1 MNGNTGLTAGDL
13 ALLRDNDGFMDG
25 NGMWVFFLFFLLA
38 WGGNGFFNNR
48 GNESVA
54 TSADVQRGFD
64 TNTIINKLDGIAN
77 GICDSTY
84 ALNNSI
90 TSNANSISMG
100 INNLAHEVESC
111 CCTTNR
117 NIDSVRYEN
126 AKNTCDIV
134 NAIHA
139 DGEATR
145 SLITQNT
152 IQELRD
158 NLQAAQLQIGNM
170 SQTQTL
176 IDTLR
181 PCAVPAYITCSPYT
195 SASYYAASGCGNAT
209 VI

>member
-84 ALNNSI
+84 ALNNTI

-158 NLQAAQLQIGNM
+158 NLQAAQLQLGNM

-181 PCAVPAYITCSPYT
+181 PCAVPAYLTCSPYT
-195 SASYYAASGCGNAT
+195 SASYYAGCGCGNAT

>member
-158 NLQAAQLQIGNM
+158 NLQAAQLQIGSM

-181 PCAVPAYITCSPYT
+181 PCAIPAYVTCSPYT
-195 SASYYAASGCGNAT
+195 STSYYSGCGCSQ
-209 VI
+209 I

>member
-13 ALLRDNDGFMDG
+13 ALLKDNDGFMDG

-64 TNTIINKLDGIAN
+64 TNTIISKLDGIAN

-145 SLITQNT
+145 NLITQNT

-158 NLQAAQLQIGNM
+158 NLQAAQLQIGSM

-181 PCAVPAYITCSPYT
+181 PCAIPAYVTCSPYT
-195 SASYYAASGCGNAT
+195 SASYYSGCGCSQ
-209 VI
+209 I

>member
-38 WGGNGFFNNR
+38 WGGNGFFGNR
-48 GNESVA
+48 GNEALA

-64 TNTIINKLDGIAN
+64 TNTIVNKLDGITN

-84 ALNNSI
+84 ALNNAI
-90 TSNANSISMG
+90 TSNANSISMS
-100 INNLAHEVESC
+100 INNLAHEVENC

-145 SLITQNT
+145 ALITQNT
-152 IQELRD
+152 MQELRD
-158 NLQAAQLQIGNM
+158 NLQAAQLQLGNL
-170 SQTQTL
+170 SQTQRL

-195 SASYYAASGCGNAT
+195 SAAYYAGTGCGNST

>member
-64 TNTIINKLDGIAN
+64 TNTIISKLDGIAN

-158 NLQAAQLQIGNM
+158 NLQAAQLQIGSM

-181 PCAVPAYITCSPYT
+181 PCAIPAYVTCSPYT
-195 SASYYAASGCGNAT
+195 STSYYSGCGCSQ
-209 VI
+209 I

>member
-84 ALNNSI
+84 ALNNTI

-158 NLQAAQLQIGNM
+158 NLQAAQLQLGNM

-181 PCAVPAYITCSPYT
+181 PCAVPAYLTCSPYT
-195 SASYYAASGCGNAT
+195 SASYYSGCGCGNAT

>member
-13 ALLRDNDGFMDG
+13 ALLKDNDGFMDG

-152 IQELRD
+152 MQELRD
-158 NLQAAQLQIGNM
+158 NLQAAQLQLGNL
-170 SQTQTL
+170 SQTQRL

-181 PCAVPAYITCSPYT
+181 PCAVPAYLTCSPYT
-195 SASYYAASGCGNAT
+195 SASYYAGCGNAT

>member
-38 WGGNGFFNNR
+38 WGGNGFFGNR
-48 GNESVA
+48 GNESLA

-64 TNTIINKLDGIAN
+64 TNTVVNKLDGIAN

-158 NLQAAQLQIGNM
+158 NLQAAQLQLGNM

-195 SASYYAASGCGNAT
+195 NAAYYAGSCGNT
-209 VI
+209 TII

>member
-13 ALLRDNDGFMDG
+13 ALLKDNDGFMDG

-38 WGGNGFFNNR
+38 WGGNGFFGNR
-48 GNESVA
+48 GNESLA

-64 TNTIINKLDGIAN
+64 TNTVVNKLDGIAN

-158 NLQAAQLQIGNM
+158 NLQAAQLQLGNM

-195 SASYYAASGCGNAT
+195 NAAYYAGSCGNT
-209 VI
+209 TII

>member
-38 WGGNGFFNNR
+38 WGGNGFFGNR
-48 GNESVA
+48 GNESLA

-64 TNTIINKLDGIAN
+64 TNTVVNKLDGIAN

-158 NLQAAQLQIGNM
+158 NLQAAQLQLGNM

-195 SASYYAASGCGNAT
+195 NAAYYTGSCGNT
-209 VI
+209 TII

>member
-13 ALLRDNDGFMDG
+13 ALLKDNDGFMDG

-38 WGGNGFFNNR
+38 WGGNGFFGNR
-48 GNESVA
+48 GNESLA

-64 TNTIINKLDGIAN
+64 TNTVVNKLDGIAN

-158 NLQAAQLQIGNM
+158 NLQAAQLQLGNM

-195 SASYYAASGCGNAT
+195 NAAYYTGSCGNT
-209 VI
+209 TII

>member
-13 ALLRDNDGFMDG
+13 ALLRDNNGFMDG

-38 WGGNGFFNNR
+38 WGGNGFFGNR
-48 GNESVA
+48 GNESLA

-64 TNTIINKLDGIAN
+64 TNTIINKLDGISN

-84 ALNNSI
+84 ALNNAI

-100 INNLAHEVESC
+100 INNLAHEVENC

-126 AKNTCDIV
+126 AKNTYDIV

-158 NLQAAQLQIGNM
+158 NLQAAQLQIGSM

-181 PCAVPAYITCSPYT
+181 PCAIPAYVTCSPYT
-195 SASYYAASGCGNAT
+195 STSYYSGCGCNQ
-209 VI
+209 I

>member
-13 ALLRDNDGFMDG
+13 ALLRDNNGFMDG

-38 WGGNGFFNNR
+38 WGGNGFFGNR

-64 TNTIINKLDGIAN
+64 TNSIISKLDGIAN

-90 TSNANSISMG
+90 TSNANNISMG
-100 INNLAHEVESC
+100 INNLAHEVENC

-126 AKNTCDIV
+126 AKNTCDII

-145 SLITQNT
+145 GLITQNT

-181 PCAVPAYITCSPYT
+181 PCAIPAYVTCSPYT
-195 SASYYAASGCGNAT
+195 STSQYCGCGNST
-209 VI
+209 II

>member
-13 ALLRDNDGFMDG
+13 ALLRDNNGFMDG

-38 WGGNGFFNNR
+38 WGGNGFFGNKS
-48 GNESVA
+48 NESLA

-64 TNTIINKLDGIAN
+64 TNSIINKLDGIAN

-84 ALNNSI
+84 SLNNAI
-90 TSNANSISMG
+90 TSNANNISMG

-134 NAIHA
+134 NAIHT

-158 NLQAAQLQIGNM
+158 NLQAAQLQLGNM

-195 SASYYAASGCGNAT
+195 NAAYYTGCGCGNST
-209 VI
+209 II

>member
-145 SLITQNT
+145 NLITQNT

-158 NLQAAQLQIGNM
+158 NLQAAQLQIGSM

-181 PCAVPAYITCSPYT
+181 PCAIPAYVTCSPYT
-195 SASYYAASGCGNAT
+195 STSYYSGCGCSQ
-209 VI
+209 I

>member
-13 ALLRDNDGFMDG
+13 ALLKDNDGFMDG

-64 TNTIINKLDGIAN
+64 TNTIISKLDGIAN

-152 IQELRD
+152 MQELRD
-158 NLQAAQLQIGNM
+158 NLQAAQLQLGNL
-170 SQTQTL
+170 SQTQRL

-181 PCAVPAYITCSPYT
+181 PCAVPAYLTCSPYT
-195 SASYYAASGCGNAT
+195 SASYYAGCGNAT

>member
-38 WGGNGFFNNR
+38 WGGNGFFGNR

-64 TNTIINKLDGIAN
+64 TNTIISKLDGIAN

-145 SLITQNT
+145 NLITQNT

-158 NLQAAQLQIGNM
+158 NLQAAQLQIGSM

-181 PCAVPAYITCSPYT
+181 PCAIPAYVTCSPYT
-195 SASYYAASGCGNAT
+195 STSYYSGCGCSQ
-209 VI
+209 I